1 MLKIINFLKEHGN
14 RLKERFFTKKQNIV
28 ATFFPFVACSFLL
41 GMPSC
46 TENQVLPDNQVTI
59 AEQPDQFVRKSA
71 LITELSQEQIRSYL
85 HYYSPV
91 IFKQANEYDD
101 DHKGHDWITN
111 FNYDQDNYL
120 ANNKENWSE
129 ELENYVNH
137 GEHPDW
143 QIRPTLYS
151 AAILFYDHSLQT
163 NSMILLYHVY
173 HAKQRFEIHDW
184 ERIEIRIDNIN
195 DEPGSGEE
203 INYVVITR
211 HSLHNA
217 REYPDED
224 LNFMTTSAGKHVM
237 IWQADWDFNPFNP
250 SQGEL
255 HFVEES
261 WSDIMALNANNATAK
276 VDINNEG
283 ESRFHYIFV
292 DQADPEAT
300 NFWNAQVIQTGN
312 ASSLTSGKD
321 QNESVSMSEVKRISY
336 ELQDLADIIP
346 SHLNP
351 ANWKDDLSVNLVT
364 PVTGENGTTEV
375 SSGIKTFH
383 YTALDT
389 QDSDEDRKGYIRK
402 HWFWGVYIYG
412 TEGDNFY
419 SELGPEPWYQHQYFA
434 HNGTRGDGSVEDELE
449 NRGIFLGKGEY
460 ADWNFGDGGF
470 DGRWVQLFPD

>member
-1 MLKIINFLKEHGN
+1 MTHFFKGYGN
-14 RLKERFFTKKQNIV
+14 RLEKWFSTKKRKIV
-28 ATFFPFVACSFLL
+28 GTFFPFLACCFLS
-41 GMPSC
+41 GMPTC
-46 TENQVLPDNQVTI
+46 TDNQTLTGNQTTA
-59 AEQPDQFVRKSA
+59 AEQLDQFVSQS
-71 LITELSQEQIRSYL
+71 ELTADLTHEQIRSYL
-85 HYYSPV
+85 QYYSPV

-101 DHKGHDWITN
+101 NHKGHDWITN

-129 ELENYVNH
+129 ELKKYVNQ
-137 GEHPDW
+137 GAHPDW

-151 AAILFYDHSLQT
+151 AAIKFNDHSLQT
-163 NSMILLYHVY
+163 NSIILLYHVY
-173 HAKQRFEIHDW
+173 HAKQRFSIHDW

-195 DEPGSGEE
+195 GGPGAGEE

-255 HFVEES
+255 HFVEGS
-261 WSDIMALNANNATAK
+261 WSDIIKLNADNATAK

-283 ESRFHYIFV
+283 KSRFHYIFV
-292 DQADPEAT
+292 DQSDTEAT
-300 NFWNAQVIQTGN
+300 NFWNAQAIQTGN
-312 ASSLTSGKD
+312 ASSLASGKD
-321 QNESVSMSEVKRISY
+321 QYTSVPMSEVKRITY

-351 ANWKDDLSVNLVT
+351 ANWKDDLSINLVT

-383 YTALDT
+383 YTARDT
-389 QDSDEDRKGYIRK
+389 QDPDEDRKGYIRK